1 LLDYFPGSTL
11 GERAILL
18 RDQPR
23 RNVLTVGSRMQRQ
36 LSPAAGIP
44 GHDPLAATG
53 PRRAKLGSS
62 LGTAIVPQ
70 PRCEPINAGL
80 IRTQRPI

>member
-1 LLDYFPGSTL
+1 MGENLDTIEELRAALIAFATRYNETGSL
-11 GERAILL
+11 
-18 RDQPR
+18 
-23 RNVLTVGSRMQRQ
+23 
-36 LSPAAGIP
+36 
-44 GHDPLAATG
+44 
-53 PRRAKLGSS
+53 